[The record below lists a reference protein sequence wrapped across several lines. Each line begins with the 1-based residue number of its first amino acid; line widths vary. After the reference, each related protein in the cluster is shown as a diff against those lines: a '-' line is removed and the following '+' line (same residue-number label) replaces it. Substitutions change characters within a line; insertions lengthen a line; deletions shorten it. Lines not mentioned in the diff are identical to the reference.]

1 MNKGSSRRRRGRAGQ
16 HDLVGGELG
25 AALQQVAVILVVE
38 EVGCDLVQVLQCALR
53 LPGRAVLPCELTLH
67 FAECVRS

>member
-1 MNKGSSRRRRGRAGQ
+1 MNNGSSRRRRGRAGQ

-38 EVGCDLVQVLQCALR
+38 EVGCDLVQVLQCALG
-53 LPGRAVLPCELTLH
+53 LPGRAVLPRELALH
-67 FAECVRS
+67 LAECVRS